1 MKQSSRKDCN
11 YRSQPRKRAPIDF
24 QVMESMKVWAEEK
37 APGVDIETETEAF
50 MDCDNFP
57 RAHMDW
63 TATWRNWFRR
73 EQKRINQQQSNRDF
87 YAGKIQQPVT
97 IEQSRKRTDQI
108 ADDCGL
114 PPGTDAKIVMAAN
127 KRRLHDRERMLN

>member
-24 QVMESMKVWAEEK
+24 KVIESMQVWAEEK
-37 APGVDIETETEAF
+37 APGVDIESETDAF

-73 EQKRINQQQSNRDF
+73 EQKLINQRQSNRDF
-87 YAGKIQQPVT
+87 YAGKIQAPITVVQT
-97 IEQSRKRTDQI
+97 RERIDQI
-108 ADDCGL
+108 ASDCGL
-114 PPGTDAKIVMAAN
+114 PSGMKESIVMAAN
-127 KRRLHDRERMLN
+127 KRRILNLLN

>member
-24 QVMESMKVWAEEK
+24 QVTESMKVWAEEK
-37 APGVDIETETEAF
+37 APGVNIETETDAF

-63 TATWRNWFRR
+63 TATWRNWMRR
-73 EQKRINQQQSNRDF
+73 EQKRINRQQSNRDF
-87 YAGKIQQPVT
+87 YAGKIQKPVT
-97 IEQSRKRTDQI
+97 PEQRRKMIDQI
-108 ADDCGL
+108 AKDCCL
-114 PPGTDAKIVMAAN
+114 PAGMDEKTVMAFN
-127 KRRLHDRERMLN
+127 KRRIAGLLN